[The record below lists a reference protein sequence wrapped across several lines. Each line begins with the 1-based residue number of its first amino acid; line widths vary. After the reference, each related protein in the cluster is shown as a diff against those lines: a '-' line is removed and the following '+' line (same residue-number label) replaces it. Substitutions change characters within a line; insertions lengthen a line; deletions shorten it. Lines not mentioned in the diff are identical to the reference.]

1 MNTSTFKGANTMIY
15 KIGDRL
21 FFKGDIFPVEIIDI
35 TETHVVTKALKNVQP
50 KQIKK
55 EVFEQYIAMGYFEKA

>member
-1 MNTSTFKGANTMIY
+1 MIY